1 MGILGFLFL
10 LGSRLCG
17 AANNENKVKK
27 LEHSGYSKPQRTVLR
42 RRRAM
47 FGSGFETAAFQ
58 AGAVAL
64 LSRKLEQQALKTQ
77 KTDFILWG
85 KLCPPLFLNIF
96 LTAGV

>member
-1 MGILGFLFL
+1 
-10 LGSRLCG
+10 
-17 AANNENKVKK
+17 
-27 LEHSGYSKPQRTVLR
+27 
-42 RRRAM
+42 M